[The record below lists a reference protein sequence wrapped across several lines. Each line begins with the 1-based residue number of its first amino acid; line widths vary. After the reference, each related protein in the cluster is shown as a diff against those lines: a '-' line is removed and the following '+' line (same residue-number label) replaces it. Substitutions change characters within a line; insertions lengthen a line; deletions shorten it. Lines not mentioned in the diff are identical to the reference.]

1 MLRYQEVTHEGG
13 KPCEDG
19 LPLEALPH
27 QFV

>member
-13 KPCEDG
+13 QSRKDG